1 MANSIPTYTKIPIPF
16 ANSGDKNSIPQNATG
31 SNLASYSEGFPP
43 ITSQPITENGIPPE
57 RGDFNGLGFSTT
69 NNISYLQQG
78 GLYTFDAQLSSAIG
92 GYAQGAILAYIN
104 NGQLYYLRSKI
115 NNNTYNFNTNSSY
128 IGQYWEYASEQGGVS
143 SVNNKTGDV
152 NLSYSDVN
160 AAPISH
166 VSVEASTNVL
176 GHVKIDGKTIQIDNN
191 GVIKAIGG
199 RGIGEIFAYPSAL
212 PPEGAY
218 LLNGQTITNCQTLY
232 PDFWN
237 WLTSQIG
244 EYETVPIYKAWTQTP
259 LTADGTIGGSA
270 YAVEPSGTIASGYPA
285 WRSFDMT
292 NGGSSSVCAIN
303 SSNAY
308 LTFYSP
314 VDLRINTVRFVR
326 ATTSMTNNRISSY
339 IISGSND
346 NSTWTELA
354 SGDWTDTANSA
365 TLDISIDSSKYSTNR
380 FYKYYKFYAES
391 NGTNITEFPEI
402 YLYGEEY
409 VRTIQESNGYI
420 RAINAEEY
428 EAEIAEYGFC
438 GGFVI
443 SNNDVRL
450 PNFTNTFLMGGNSS
464 NIGQSLAAGLPN
476 IEGSTYLAEAHAALI
491 GLKDNTGC
499 INAADTGKVTNADGG
514 YETGGSYG
522 RQMIIDA
529 SLSNPIYGN
538 SDTVQPPAIK
548 VSWCIQVFNA
558 ATALSEQQ
566 SAQLA
571 SEMQMKMATDL
582 GNASK
587 ATLSAIDTVMP
598 DSVDYVIESYDNGT
612 SGYRLWRSGY
622 CEQWGDTTQA
632 VSGYITV
639 TFYKEFKDT
648 NYIFLS
654 GTSYT
659 ANTTAGMSII
669 TADKTTTGCKI
680 GQSASAGFFG
690 YWFVKGYIA

>member
-143 SVNNKTGDV
+143 SVNNKTGVV
-152 NLSYSDVN
+152 NLTYSDVN

-176 GHVKIDGKTIQIDNN
+176 GHVKVDGQTIQIDSN

-259 LTADGTIGGSA
+259 LTADGTMGGSD
-270 YAVEPSGTIASGYPA
+270 YACSTDGTIVSGRNV
-285 WRSFDMT
+285 WESFNMT
-292 NGGSSSVCAIN
+292 AGNAETICVLNNTQSGSI
-303 SSNAY
+303 
-308 LTFYSP
+308 TFYSP
-314 VDLRINTVRFVR
+314 VPLRINSVTFTR
-326 ATTSMTNNRISSY
+326 ATGVKANNIVVEY

-354 SGDWTDTANSA
+354 SGEFTDLSASA
-365 TLDISIDSSKYSTNR
+365 TLNIPIDSSKYSTNYS
-380 FYKYYKFYAES
+380 YKYYKFYGVN
-391 NGTNITEFPEI
+391 NGGTTTDFPKI
-402 YLYGEEY
+402 YLYGEEF
-409 VRTIQESNGYI
+409 VRTKQESNGYI

-428 EAEIAEYGFC
+428 EAEIAKYGMC
-438 GGFVI
+438 GAFVV
-443 SNNDVRL
+443 SGSDVRL
-450 PNFTNTFLMGGNSS
+450 PTWKGYQTPLGNSLPVVGNGMAMGFTNGTSNFGSTQTKDYRDLCLSLNDYGGNV
-464 NIGQSLAAGLPN
+464 G
-476 IEGSTYLAEAHAALI
+476 
-491 GLKDNTGC
+491 
-499 INAADTGKVTNADGG
+499 DTGSYTNGTTNVVVGVTEDGTKSG
-514 YETGGSYG
+514 
-522 RQMIIDA
+522 IIV
-529 SLSNPIYGN
+529 
-538 SDTVQPPAIK
+538 DTSGLYPDRW
-548 VSWCIQVFNA
+548 SWVIQVYNA
-558 ATALSEQQ
+558 ATNLSNQE

-571 SEMQMKMATDL
+571 SQMQMKAQKDL
-582 GNASK
+582 ANIEE
-587 ATLSAIDTVMP
+587 TLSDNFFDKIMP
-598 DSVDYVIESYDNGT
+598 DYTAGVSVGT
-612 SGYRLWRSGY
+612 SFEAVTYGLVYYLL
-622 CEQWGDTTQA
+622 TTIIDGEA
-632 VSGYITV
+632 TVNGVVVSEKFIKSENDYASFSQ
-639 TFYKEFKDT
+639 TFYVSKGDIVIIPT
-648 NYIFLS
+648 SGIFYPLK
-654 GTSYT
+654 G
-659 ANTTAGMSII
+659 
-669 TADKTTTGCKI
+669 ADK
-680 GQSASAGFFG
+680 
-690 YWFVKGYIA
+690 